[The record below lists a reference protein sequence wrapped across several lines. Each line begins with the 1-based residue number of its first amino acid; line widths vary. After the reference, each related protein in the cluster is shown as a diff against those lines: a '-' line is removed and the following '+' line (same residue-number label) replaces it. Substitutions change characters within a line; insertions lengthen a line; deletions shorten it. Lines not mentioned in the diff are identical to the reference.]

1 MDFLRS
7 FIGCYCRRSV
17 DMNANL
23 ARTNL
28 IRAKH
33 LSLNQ
38 LSKAKTLYETKL
50 DEKLLISLRGKYPA
64 LLEEPD
70 DAD

>member
-1 MDFLRS
+1 
-7 FIGCYCRRSV
+7 
-17 DMNANL
+17 MNANL

>member
-1 MDFLRS
+1 MISFMGSGTTHLNQRS
-7 FIGCYCRRSV
+7 QKINYV
-17 DMNANL
+17 IL
-23 ARTNL
+23 L
-28 IRAKH
+28 Q
-33 LSLNQ
+33 LLNQ